1 MSSSDFFSFLLRRL
15 YVVRPVVPQFALSVD
30 SRFLVCLL
38 ADCHSLS
45 HPSAALVQLLSGPLG
60 AVTRP
65 HLGRLALDQRLGHS
79 PHSRP
84 SLARPTV
91 TCSVIHRPALDS
103 HLVVYRSSRGY
114 VSVVTW
120 SCLLAVPRLECLAD
134 CLLAHSRSPLDHVS
148 ADIRH
153 STTDFRP
160 HLG

>member
-65 HLGRLALDQRLGHS
+65 HLGRLALDRSCSAASRRTLGRH
-79 PHSRP
+79 
-84 SLARPTV
+84 LAIGARAAATRSTVHRPT
-91 TCSVIHRPALDS
+91 I
-103 HLVVYRSSRGY
+103 RSSLGR
-114 VSVVTW
+114 VS
-120 SCLLAVPRLECLAD
+120 
-134 CLLAHSRSPLDHVS
+134 
-148 ADIRH
+148 
-153 STTDFRP
+153 
-160 HLG
+160 

>member
-65 HLGRLALDQRLGHS
+65 HLGRLALDRSCSAASRRTLGRH
-79 PHSRP
+79 
-84 SLARPTV
+84 LAIGAQPVSTRSAV
-91 TCSVIHRPALDS
+91 HRRTLDS
-103 HLVVYRSSRGY
+103 HLVVTWSSRGC
-114 VSVVTW
+114 VSIVTW
-120 SCLLAVPRLECLAD
+120 PCLVAVPRLALGR
-134 CLLAHSRSPLDHVS
+134 LSLSRFSVAAWPSLS
-148 ADIRH
+148 
-153 STTDFRP
+153 
-160 HLG
+160 